1 MVLFVVAAVKD
12 VALGAHVIL
21 DNINPVIYGL

>member
-12 VALGAHVIL
+12 VALGALIL
-21 DNINPVIYGL
+21 DNIKPVIYGL